1 MSCYNDEQFNDLR
14 KITSHLQIPG
24 LTRKAG
30 AGLLSRD
37 ILFVSLSV
45 CVSVDPSLSESSTV
59 LGESKA
65 G

>member
-1 MSCYNDEQFNDLR
+1 MSYYNDVR
-14 KITSHLQIPG
+14 TTTSHIPG
-24 LTRKAG
+24 LTRNAG

-37 ILFVSLSV
+37 ILFDSLSV

-65 G
+65 GKY